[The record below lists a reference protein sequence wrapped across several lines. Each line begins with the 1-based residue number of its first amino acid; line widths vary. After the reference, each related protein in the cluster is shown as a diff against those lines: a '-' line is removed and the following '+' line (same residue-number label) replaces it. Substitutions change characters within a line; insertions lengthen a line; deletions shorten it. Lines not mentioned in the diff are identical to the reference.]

1 MGTRAG
7 WDAKLKNAQVYKA
20 ERYTPAQK
28 PEKRGRLRKRQR
40 LSAAEKMERAKKQNK
55 SGTKTSKKV
64 EIFQK
69 FLPFSYISKS

>member
-28 PEKRGRLRKRQR
+28 PEKEAGCEKDKGSQRKRKWR
-40 LSAAEKMERAKKQNK
+40 GLKNRIKAE
-55 SGTKTSKKV
+55 
-64 EIFQK
+64 
-69 FLPFSYISKS
+69 